1 MKRKTITVL
10 SFFLLSATIIKE
22 KSHYK
27 HKSSSENNA
36 FRIGEKLTYRVSY
49 GIIDAGE
56 VTLEVKKSNKEI
68 RGNRVYHVVGKG
80 RTLGGFNAI
89 FKVDDTYESYIDMK
103 KVHPLYFKRRVDEGG
118 YKIKQDYNFL
128 QTQNKVKTQT
138 NSFNT
143 PEEIQDMI
151 SSFYYARTLDFSNIK
166 KNKTFEFNC
175 FMDEEVYPLK
185 IKYIGDE
192 KIKIRKGT
200 FHCHK
205 FVPVL
210 QTGRYFNHE
219 EDVEFWVTNDDNHI
233 PVLVK
238 AKIPVGT
245 IKMHLVDWKGLK
257 NPLKSKK

>member
-1 MKRKTITVL
+1 
-10 SFFLLSATIIKE
+10 
-22 KSHYK
+22 
-27 HKSSSENNA
+27 
-36 FRIGEKLTYRVSY
+36 
-49 GIIDAGE
+49 
-56 VTLEVKKSNKEI
+56 
-68 RGNRVYHVVGKG
+68 
-80 RTLGGFNAI
+80 
-89 FKVDDTYESYIDMK
+89 
-103 KVHPLYFKRRVDEGG
+103 
-118 YKIKQDYNFL
+118 
-128 QTQNKVKTQT
+128 
-138 NSFNT
+138 
-143 PEEIQDMI
+143 
-151 SSFYYARTLDFSNIK
+151 
-166 KNKTFEFNC
+166 
-175 FMDEEVYPLK
+175 MDEEVYPLK

>member
-1 MKRKTITVL
+1 
-10 SFFLLSATIIKE
+10 
-22 KSHYK
+22 
-27 HKSSSENNA
+27 
-36 FRIGEKLTYRVSY
+36 
-49 GIIDAGE
+49 
-56 VTLEVKKSNKEI
+56 
-68 RGNRVYHVVGKG
+68 
-80 RTLGGFNAI
+80 
-89 FKVDDTYESYIDMK
+89 
-103 KVHPLYFKRRVDEGG
+103 
-118 YKIKQDYNFL
+118 
-128 QTQNKVKTQT
+128 
-138 NSFNT
+138 
-143 PEEIQDMI
+143 MI

-245 IKMHLVDWKGLK
+245 IKNASSGLERIK
-257 NPLKSKK
+257 KSSKKQKMKP